1 MILGLTSVPPNRKL
15 CGGSF
20 FLYTAHMAK
29 IALFQA
35 EGWQAEYEKNALA
48 AKGHTVEIIPTPL
61 DASHLPAARDYDA
74 VSMFVGSAVS
84 KDVIDA
90 FPQLKLITT
99 RSTGFDHV
107 DLAHAK
113 EKNIPVGYVPYYGE
127 NTVAEYAIGLMLS
140 LSRKLYWSMD
150 RIKRTENFSFDG
162 LEGFDLKGRTIGVVG
177 TGHIGQRVME
187 MLKGF
192 DVTMIAY
199 DAYPNQKL
207 AEQFGF
213 SYVSLDELLAR
224 ADIITL
230 HVPYLPSTHHLIN
243 KSNIEKI
250 KKGAYLVNTARG
262 AIVETEALV
271 LALKKGILAGAALDV
286 LEEEG
291 ILKDEMGYWL
301 KDKPGADYSNM
312 ETDLFNHIL
321 MDMPNVLITP
331 HNAFNSRQA
340 NTRILDADIAN
351 ICGFFEGG
359 KAATPV
365 PDAH

>member
-1 MILGLTSVPPNRKL
+1 MS
-15 CGGSF
+15 
-20 FLYTAHMAK
+20 K

-48 AKGHTVEIIPTPL
+48 AKGFAVDVITTPL
-61 DASHLPAARDYDA
+61 DAEHLPVARDYDA
-74 VSMFVGSAVS
+74 VSMFVGSACT
-84 KDVIDA
+84 KEVIDA
-90 FPQLKLITT
+90 FPNLKVITT
-99 RSTGFDHV
+99 RSTGFDHI
-107 DLAHAK
+107 DCARAK

-162 LEGFDLKGRTIGVVG
+162 LEGFDLKGKTIGIVG
-177 TGHIGQRVME
+177 TGHIGQHVME

-192 DVTMIAY
+192 GVTIIAY

-213 SYVSLDELLAR
+213 SYVSLDELLGR
-224 ADIITL
+224 ADITTI

-243 KSNIEKI
+243 KNNIEKI

-301 KDKPGADYSNM
+301 KDKPGTDYSNM

-321 MDMPNVLITP
+321 MDMPNVLVTP
-331 HNAFNSRQA
+331 HNAFNSREA
-340 NTRILDADIAN
+340 NTRILDTDIAN
-351 ICGFFEGG
+351 IAAFFENGSVVN
-359 KAATPV
+359 AV
-365 PDAH
+365 PEAH

>member
-1 MILGLTSVPPNRKL
+1 MT
-15 CGGSF
+15 
-20 FLYTAHMAK
+20 K

-48 AKGHTVEIIPTPL
+48 AKGFVVDVVSTPL
-61 DASHLPAARDYDA
+61 DAAHLPVVRDYDA

-84 KDVIDA
+84 KDAIDA
-90 FPQLKLITT
+90 FPNLKVITT
-99 RSTGFDHV
+99 RSTGFDHI
-107 DLAHAK
+107 DCAYAK
-113 EKNIPVGYVPYYGE
+113 TKNIPVGYVPYYGE

-162 LEGFDLKGRTIGVVG
+162 LEGFDLKGRTIGIVG
-177 TGHIGQRVME
+177 TGHIGQHVME

-192 DVTMIAY
+192 GVTIIAY

-207 AEQFGF
+207 VEQFGF
-213 SYVSLDELLAR
+213 SYVSLDELLGR
-224 ADIITL
+224 ADIITI

-243 KSNIEKI
+243 KNNIEKI

-301 KDKPGADYSNM
+301 KDKPGTDYSNM

-340 NTRILDADIAN
+340 NTRILDTDIAN
-351 ICGFFEGG
+351 VVAFFQGG
-359 KAATPV
+359 AVENAV
-365 PDAH
+365 PEAH